1 MLGYHPSAPPFS
13 PCLKLQCGQKQP
25 YKFTSLKHCVLLV
38 KIRSTSQ
45 LWKTKGERKRSVLT
59 KSLLWELSRSWWS
72 PACFKW
78 QKLGVLSARNTLLAL
93 PARFKPLPP
102 SSSQSLCPLA
112 RSLPTGNIQLSNKA
126 APLSMTAMIISYSCL
141 WCCIL

>member
-1 MLGYHPSAPPFS
+1 MLDYHPSAPPFS
-13 PCLKLQCGQKQP
+13 PCLKLQSGLKQHC
-25 YKFTSLKHCVLLV
+25 KFTSSKPCALLV
-38 KIRSTSQ
+38 KIRWTSQ
-45 LWKTKGERKRSVLT
+45 LRKTKAERKMSLLT
-59 KSLLWELSRSWWS
+59 ESLLWGLSRSWWS

-78 QKLGVLSARNTLLAL
+78 QKLGELSARNTLLAL

-112 RSLPTGNIQLSNKA
+112 RSLPAGNIQLSNKA
-126 APLSMTAMIISYSCL
+126 APLSMTAMIISYSCP